1 MPKRPRTHEI
11 EDKSR
16 RRLHDIF
23 GDRGWVVWDLYPDYG
38 EDLLVRI
45 FVGNVATHYSFFVQA
60 KGTDNINNYLDA
72 DKRNLSYP
80 INIEH
85 AKHWKEF
92 WEPVFLTVWDSQS
105 DITYWTIIQDFMQD
119 KEVLKTGKKTMY
131 VRIPLSQTLDDYGLQ
146 EVLKRTK
153 QRHKRFEVLSSGVSN
168 LIKLV
173 ELNSDLKVEYNFDEE
188 LLTVDSGD
196 GFVDFAVFGEFAELL
211 ENLSRFAEKDPEVFF
226 YQALMNGLYFRDK
239 NMNFDIGKN
248 GRVTIRYFDPS
259 LFHTESKI
267 VDQYDSLED
276 FKTYGS
282 SKYFTQKE

>member
-1 MPKRPRTHEI
+1 
-11 EDKSR
+11 
-16 RRLHDIF
+16 
-23 GDRGWVVWDLYPDYG
+23 
-38 EDLLVRI
+38 
-45 FVGNVATHYSFFVQA
+45 
-60 KGTDNINNYLDA
+60 
-72 DKRNLSYP
+72 
-80 INIEH
+80 
-85 AKHWKEF
+85 
-92 WEPVFLTVWDSQS
+92 
-105 DITYWTIIQDFMQD
+105 MQD